1 MITSFKTG
9 QEMQANPLP
18 LPRDP
23 QELQL
28 PQEIRTTAVPHDLV
42 VATEENIPLNA
53 CFGRD

>member
-28 PQEIRTTAVPHDLV
+28 PQEIRTTAVPYDLV

-53 CFGRD
+53 SFG